1 MNYELW
7 SIIIVCVS
15 AAGIV
20 AQTVYHVI
28 TRRRAQKLGIM
39 RVKYPVWNGVTAL
52 SAFVAVMGI
61 FLIIILCADAIP
73 RDLADLANYRAWLP
87 DDPEYYTRC
96 IEKTETSLARNRFQL
111 VFCISYTAIEL
122 LTIFTSGAYITRDG
136 VLFFGGMKPKKTA
149 ARIEFGAINFY
160 VGKKRQTYAFDL
172 SDNEENRALFSGFL
186 SSQPQNYY

>member
-15 AAGIV
+15 AAGIA
-20 AQTVYHVI
+20 AQTVYHMI
-28 TRRRAQKLGIM
+28 TRRRAQKLGIL
-39 RVKYPVWNGVTAL
+39 RVKYPVWNGGTAL
-52 SAFVAVMGI
+52 SAFVAVIGI

-73 RDLADLANYRAWLP
+73 RNLADLANYRAWLS

-111 VFCISYTAIEL
+111 VYSIVITALQL
-122 LTIFTSGAYITRDG
+122 LTIFKSGAYITRDG
-136 VLFFGGMKPKKTA
+136 VLFFGSLKPQKTA

-172 SDNEENRALFSGFL
+172 PDNEENKALFSGFL
-186 SSQPQNYY
+186 QDSI